1 MPDETRET
9 AFPDDSRNAM
19 EESPGN
25 AADALSRLFADTPG
39 KGENPV
45 PASSR
50 RRPGRRVLIV
60 AACLAVPL
68 TACGAAFFLQGDPD
82 PGYGVSP
89 GPAPAPRVH
98 RKPES
103 PAAKERAGSP
113 APETGKSAAEPGSLG
128 ENARLM
134 NELEAMRL
142 RTRIA
147 REEADYLK
155 AKQAADAVRNGS
167 GTKPA
172 ESRPAAPAP
181 DRQDGKASR
190 PAGKDAIISVQGAG
204 NSLWALART
213 AEGRVVSLR
222 PGSPFACGRVS
233 AVTRQGVRVRCQN
246 STLFI
251 SF

>member
-1 MPDETRET
+1 
-9 AFPDDSRNAM
+9 
-19 EESPGN
+19 
-25 AADALSRLFADTPG
+25 
-39 KGENPV
+39 
-45 PASSR
+45 
-50 RRPGRRVLIV
+50 
-60 AACLAVPL
+60 
-68 TACGAAFFLQGDPD
+68 
-82 PGYGVSP
+82 
-89 GPAPAPRVH
+89 
-98 RKPES
+98 
-103 PAAKERAGSP
+103 
-113 APETGKSAAEPGSLG
+113 
-128 ENARLM
+128 M

-142 RTRIA
+142 RTRIT

-181 DRQDGKASR
+181 ARQDGKASR

>member
-9 AFPDDSRNAM
+9 AFPDDSRNAK

-25 AADALSRLFADTPG
+25 AADDLSRLFADTPG

-45 PASSR
+45 PASPR

-103 PAAKERAGSP
+103 PAAKERSGSP

-142 RTRIA
+142 STRIA

-155 AKQAADAVRNGS
+155 PVPLEGTPSFPYRAPGTACGLSRAPRKDALSPS
-167 GTKPA
+167 GRAVP
-172 ESRPAAPAP
+172 SPAA
-181 DRQDGKASR
+181 G
-190 PAGKDAIISVQGAG
+190 
-204 NSLWALART
+204 
-213 AEGRVVSLR
+213 
-222 PGSPFACGRVS
+222 
-233 AVTRQGVRVRCQN
+233 
-246 STLFI
+246 
-251 SF
+251 

>member
-1 MPDETRET
+1 
-9 AFPDDSRNAM
+9 M

-25 AADALSRLFADTPG
+25 TADDLSRLFADTPG

-45 PASSR
+45 PASPR

-128 ENARLM
+128 ENAKLM

-167 GTKPA
+167 GPRKAVPPLRPPPGRTEKPPVPLEGTPSFPYRA
-172 ESRPAAPAP
+172 PGTACGLSRAPRKDALSPSGRAVPSPAA
-181 DRQDGKASR
+181 G
-190 PAGKDAIISVQGAG
+190 
-204 NSLWALART
+204 
-213 AEGRVVSLR
+213 
-222 PGSPFACGRVS
+222 
-233 AVTRQGVRVRCQN
+233 
-246 STLFI
+246 
-251 SF
+251 

>member
-25 AADALSRLFADTPG
+25 TADDLSRLFADTPG

-45 PASSR
+45 PASPR

-128 ENARLM
+128 ENAKLM

-155 AKQAADAVRNGS
+155 AKQAADAVRN
-167 GTKPA
+167 

-181 DRQDGKASR
+181 ARQDGKASR
-190 PAGKDAIISVQGAG
+190 PAGRDAIISVQGAG

>member
-1 MPDETRET
+1 MK
-9 AFPDDSRNAM
+9 
-19 EESPGN
+19 PGKP
-25 AADALSRLFADTPG
+25 LSRTTAETPRRKVPETPRTICPVFSRTRRG
-39 KGENPV
+39 KGKIP
-45 PASSR
+45 S
-50 RRPGRRVLIV
+50 
-60 AACLAVPL
+60 PL
-68 TACGAAFFLQGDPD
+68 PPGAAFFLQGDPD

-103 PAAKERAGSP
+103 PAAKERSGSP

-181 DRQDGKASR
+181 ARQDGKASR
-190 PAGKDAIISVQGAG
+190 PAGRDVIISVQGAG

-213 AEGRVVSLR
+213 AEGRIVSLR

>member
-9 AFPDDSRNAM
+9 AFPDDSRNAI

-25 AADALSRLFADTPG
+25 AADDLSRLFADTPG

-45 PASSR
+45 PASPR
-50 RRPGRRVLIV
+50 RGPGRRVLIV

-103 PAAKERAGSP
+103 PAAKERSGSP

-172 ESRPAAPAP
+172 ESRPAG
-181 DRQDGKASR
+181 R
-190 PAGKDAIISVQGAG
+190 DAIISVQGAG

-213 AEGRVVSLR
+213 AEGRIVSLR